1 MAISRQASRFN
12 VRSDA
17 LDNITPNN
25 IHQRDISAPA
35 GEWKPAPWLPIQF
48 KKTSA
53 VAGTDAFV
61 VSSGKVVAQDAQGF
75 LVPAGLRLAMPT
87 GGLTYTAD
95 DYEWG
100 VIDITTGERYAVNGT
115 TNYGDDDIAG
125 AIMSRGLLVGAA
137 VHGGNTA
144 APLTG
149 TQSTEVIEA
158 FISEPVG
165 IAAYDFHVY
174 AGRPEDGDEWFT
186 NYSKQH
192 LVQFLTEAQMIVPN
206 RVAALIDQTGAAG
219 VDFTDAL
226 VTTYAAGVIPADEDC
241 MSVAGLRSLTR
252 FAGVSA
258 TAAVVGIQL
267 NSRNAAAITD
277 RTPVTCDAA
286 GILVRKRSSI
296 DAITVEGD
304 YFFDADAG
312 ILVISSAAF
321 TTNIANTQVGF
332 TYYAYAADGASAHR
346 YTHFDGFAKPGDKV
360 EFDAQSNLVPLTTG
374 ESIGR
379 VNFIVEEPRG
389 LLGQVKTAFN
399 LTGMPAGG
407 AMPGSATKGFSDR
420 ITLSQETI
428 ADRSVVVLVRF

>member
-75 LVPAGLRLAMPT
+75 LVPAGLRLAIPA
-87 GGLTYTAD
+87 GGLSYTAD

-100 VIDITTGERYAVNGT
+100 VVDITTGERYAVNGT
-115 TNYGDDDIAG
+115 TSYTDAEVAA
-125 AIMSRGLLVGAA
+125 AIMERGLVVGSS
-137 VHGGNTA
+137 VHAGGTA
-144 APLTG
+144 APTTG
-149 TQSTEVIEA
+149 AQALEVIEA
-158 FISEPVG
+158 FLSEPVG

-192 LVQFLTEAQMIVPN
+192 LVQFLTEAQMILPN
-206 RVAALIDQTGAAG
+206 RVAAPTTET
-219 VDFTDAL
+219 VDFTAAL
-226 VTTYAAGVIPADEDC
+226 LTTYAAGVVPADGDC
-241 MSVAGLRSLTR
+241 MSVDGLRALTR

-267 NSRNAAAITD
+267 SERNAAAITD
-277 RTPVTCDAA
+277 RTPVSSDVV

-296 DAITVEGD
+296 DAITTEGD

-312 ILVISSAAF
+312 ILVISSASH
-321 TTNIANTQVGF
+321 TTNIANATVGF
-332 TYYAYAADGASAHR
+332 TYFDYDADGASAHR
-346 YTHFDGFAKPGDKV
+346 YAHFDGFAKPGDKV
-360 EFDAQSNLVPLTTG
+360 EFDAQSNLVPLTSG